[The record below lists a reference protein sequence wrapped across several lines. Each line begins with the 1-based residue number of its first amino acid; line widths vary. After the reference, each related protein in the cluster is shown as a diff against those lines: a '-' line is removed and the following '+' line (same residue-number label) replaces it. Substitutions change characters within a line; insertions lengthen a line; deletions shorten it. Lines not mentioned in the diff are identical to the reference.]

1 MKKPLIRLPSNLW
14 TPACTVLVWLLCLSA
29 CKSDNKSEKPLES
42 STLKKGEVKNVTKK
56 EVTDS
61 ENQIVSYFELLE
73 IDPDIVDSRID
84 PNSINLKVLEVLLH
98 SEINKVRGDNKLAS
112 LERNSVLIEAAKDQN
127 QYVVQNEDLTHNQKS
142 SKKRTVQDR
151 VKYYGGGFQIT
162 AENLIYEGFTVRAV
176 NGVQS
181 EIITP
186 TYRRTENLK
195 F

>member
-1 MKKPLIRLPSNLW
+1 MKKPLIRLLSNLW
-14 TPACTVLVWLLCLSA
+14 TPACTVLVWLLCLIA

-56 EVTDS
+56 EVTES
-61 ENQIVSYFELLE
+61 ENQIVSYSELLE

-112 LERNSVLIEAAKDQN
+112 LERNSVLIEAEKDQN

-162 AENLIYEGFTVRAV
+162 AENLI
-176 NGVQS
+176 
-181 EIITP
+181 
-186 TYRRTENLK
+186 
-195 F
+195 

>member
-56 EVTDS
+56 EVTES
-61 ENQIVSYFELLE
+61 ENQIVSYSELLE

-112 LERNSVLIEAAKDQN
+112 LERNSVLQ
-127 QYVVQNEDLTHNQKS
+127 L
-142 SKKRTVQDR
+142 
-151 VKYYGGGFQIT
+151 
-162 AENLIYEGFTVRAV
+162 
-176 NGVQS
+176 
-181 EIITP
+181 
-186 TYRRTENLK
+186 
-195 F
+195 

>member
-1 MKKPLIRLPSNLW
+1 MKKPLIRLLSNLW

-56 EVTDS
+56 EVTES
-61 ENQIVSYFELLE
+61 ENQIVSYSELLE

-127 QYVVQNEDLTHNQKS
+127 QYVV
-142 SKKRTVQDR
+142 
-151 VKYYGGGFQIT
+151 
-162 AENLIYEGFTVRAV
+162 
-176 NGVQS
+176 
-181 EIITP
+181 
-186 TYRRTENLK
+186 
-195 F
+195 

>member
-1 MKKPLIRLPSNLW
+1 MPVSRIINQK
-14 TPACTVLVWLLCLSA
+14 
-29 CKSDNKSEKPLES
+29 KPLES
-42 STLKKGEVKNVTKK
+42 STLKKGEVKNVTKM
-56 EVTDS
+56 EVTES
-61 ENQIVSYFELLE
+61 ENQIVSYSELLE
-73 IDPDIVDSRID
+73 IDPDILDSRID

-162 AENLIYEGFTVRAV
+162 AENLIYEGFTVRTV